1 MPVYATT
8 TLTLQKVH
16 KEIVKLPNKP
26 HRYVLVELREHFLS
40 TAWSLTGK
48 KAKVNQ

>member
-26 HRYVLVELREHFLS
+26 HKYVLVELREHFFINS
-40 TAWSLTGK
+40 MEPNRK
-48 KAKVNQ
+48 KS